1 MAYQTGNIKYIGSFK
16 SIRNY
21 QNANDPKIYAGE
33 KGGANRDLIM
43 NNPAFARTR
52 ENMSE
57 FKGCGMAVKAIRQGL
72 ISVVQEHTDTRF
84 TGRLV
89 SLVKMINLK
98 DSEGL
103 RGFRAITF
111 SRNRP
116 LLKTVTFHEKK
127 KIDFDLRKC
136 IRTSHPESRAEATM
150 TVTGLNPNPQ
160 TFPGNADAYRMFNL
174 ISIISD
180 YGYNGEGKKYEP
192 LSSLNSMNVLV
203 YSDYTPVNTPLTA
216 EVKASFPEGTL
227 LTESDTVLQCVGIEF
242 YFRSGKEGYRRYP
255 GGSMMVYDV
264 F

>member
-1 MAYQTGNIKYIGSFK
+1 MAYQTSSIRYRGSFK

-21 QNANDPKIYAGE
+21 QNAHDPKVYAGE

-72 ISVVQEHTDTRF
+72 TGVVQEHTDTRF

-98 DSEGL
+98 DTEGV

-111 SRNRP
+111 SQNRP
-116 LLKTVTFHEKK
+116 LLKSVTFHEKK
-127 KIDFDLRKC
+127 KIDYELRKF
-136 IRTSHPESRAEATM
+136 IRTSHPDSRAEATM

-160 TFPGNADAYRMFNL
+160 TFPGNAEAYRVFNL

-180 YGYNGEGKKYEP
+180 YGYNGEVKKYEP
-192 LSSLNSMNVLV
+192 SSSLNSTNVLV

-216 EVKASFPEGTL
+216 EVKATFPEETV
-227 LTESDTVLQCVGIEF
+227 LTESDTVLQCIGIEF
-242 YFRSGKEGYRRYP
+242 YLRSGKEGYRRYP